1 MGSGLLETLKCRRN
15 PRSGFVVETGLFL
28 GLAEK
33 WNRGDVRQMNLR
45 WLNALLW
52 GNSVALAWMW
62 GLGLFFSVQITFM
75 FGLQGLLMFA
85 VPNAIGLALFGVLT
99 HIVAKRHPGG
109 DESLALF
116 FDKFSKPFRL
126 IFYIYQIVALS
137 LTVFALVKYLF
148 VPLLGTME
156 GFDGKAVV
164 ALAVTMSVFVLLAVG
179 CLFGEEFGI
188 RKIKAGHALLG
199 ALMVVCIASVLI
211 VLVPTGVGSGV
222 EGLGAENGYE
232 MSRFWGLVVPV
243 VVGFLVGPWLDL
255 QHWQRAIQIHREK
268 TSIRLSYIFG
278 GLMFFLLLM
287 FHGYV
292 AMWVMGN
299 AGESFKL
306 ATGALDDLVY
316 GHSIAVQYF
325 SAGFAGNSWIPVA
338 YFGFLLICV
347 IATLDSGYVS
357 LKWFLE
363 KNVEKSENMLI
374 SIVPKQIISSPIPTF
389 FVVAVIT
396 VFGYFAR
403 FELEYFMVFYAS
415 FFVGYAALAIARCFV
430 PNSQQSL
437 PQIRMFSMACLCL
450 VIFAFGYMVNQNA
463 LMYVGSLLPLV
474 YVAWLVTTTDLL
486 RLVTEKAGEVMD
498 AAAEIPAIKKAIAKN
513 MPAPQKSEV
522 AAPEA
527 GYDHN
532 VAGHFESKWFVYSM
546 IATYQDTNSVG
557 NVYFGMYP
565 LYVGKTRELFFNAAM
580 PDFDLK
586 TTKFYILTRSFEHKF
601 VRETREFD
609 TITVKI
615 KVADTNRKFA
625 TLEHQIFGSEGQL
638 LGKGKQ
644 SLLFVS
650 SKDYGLLDVPSEVYT
665 AFMKYL

>member
-1 MGSGLLETLKCRRN
+1 
-15 PRSGFVVETGLFL
+15 
-28 GLAEK
+28 
-33 WNRGDVRQMNLR
+33 MNLR
-45 WLNALLW
+45 WLNAFLW

-85 VPNAIGLALFGVLT
+85 VPNAIGLALFGWLT
-99 HIVAKRHPGG
+99 QIVAKRHPGG
-109 DESLALF
+109 NESLALF
-116 FDKFSKPFRL
+116 FEKFAKPFRL

-148 VPLLGTME
+148 VPLLGTMP
-156 GFDGKAVV
+156 GFDGKAVL
-164 ALAVTMSVFVLLAVG
+164 ALAVTMSVFLLLAVG

-188 RKIKAGHALLG
+188 RKIKVGHALLG
-199 ALMVVCIASVLI
+199 ALLVICITSVLI
-211 VLVPTGVGSGV
+211 SLAPAGVGSGIN
-222 EGLGAENGYE
+222 GLGGEHGYT
-232 MSRFWGLVVPV
+232 MNRFWGLAIPL
-243 VVGFLVGPWLDL
+243 VVGLLVGPWLDL

-268 TSIRLSYIFG
+268 TSIRLSYVFG
-278 GLMFFLLLM
+278 GLIFFFLLL

-299 AGESFKL
+299 ASGTFET
-306 ATGALDDLVY
+306 ATSQLDELVY
-316 GHSIAVQYF
+316 GHSIIVQHF
-325 SAGFAGNSWIPVA
+325 SEGFSGNSWIPAA
-338 YFGFLLICV
+338 YFGFLVIC
-347 IATLDSGYVS
+347 ILTTLDSGYVS
-357 LKWFLE
+357 IKWFLE

-374 SIVPKQIISSPIPTF
+374 SIVPKQIITSPIPTF
-389 FVVAVIT
+389 VIVAVIT
-396 VFGYFAR
+396 LIAYFAR
-403 FELEYFMVFYAS
+403 FELEYFMVFFAS

-450 VIFAFGYMVNQNA
+450 VVFAFGYMVDQNV
-463 LMYVGSLLPLV
+463 LMYIGSLLPLA
-474 YVAWLVTTTDLL
+474 YVVWLVTTTDLL
-486 RLVTEKAGEVMD
+486 RLVTEKADEVMN
-498 AAAEIPAIKKAIAKN
+498 AASEIPAIKAIAKTEQ
-513 MPAPQKSEV
+513 PAPKSEV
-522 AAPEA
+522 AAPEG

-532 VAGHFESKWFVYSM
+532 VAGHFEGKWFVYSM

-615 KVADTNRKFA
+615 KVKDANRKFC

-638 LGKGKQ
+638 LGKGQQ

-650 SKDYGLLDVPSEVYT
+650 SKDYGLLDIPPEVYS
-665 AFMKYL
+665 AFMKYM